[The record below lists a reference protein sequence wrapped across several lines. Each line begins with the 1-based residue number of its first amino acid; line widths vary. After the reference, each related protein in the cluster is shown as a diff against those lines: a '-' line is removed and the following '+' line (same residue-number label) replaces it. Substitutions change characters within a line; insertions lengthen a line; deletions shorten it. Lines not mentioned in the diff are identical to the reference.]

1 MSDFF
6 ANLLDRHLGSCDT
19 IQPRIPGRFEMNQA
33 TGSVAPSSDGI
44 TPVVSENQQNR
55 QSPQPDN
62 VVMRQWP
69 QERSSSDVHHQKS
82 MLSNSHSPVESAT
95 MFSSEVA
102 KTAVHEP
109 DLAASKE
116 FSSSSLLT
124 VDSSLLEPG
133 ITEQPATRLGFV
145 ESEGGQRL
153 DCDKNSH
160 PKNITQQQ
168 PLQTNK
174 VIFDDEGDA
183 LGDKV
188 GHASSHKL
196 DKVTA
201 VNYSPA
207 VLPVDKQSLEQ
218 TLNQRIGAVL
228 QQLADPPMLSATEPA
243 RNERSHGKDER
254 LTADRKSVV

>member
-95 MFSSEVA
+95 MFSSRSEE
-102 KTAVHEP
+102 HPSEP
-109 DLAASKE
+109 
-116 FSSSSLLT
+116 
-124 VDSSLLEPG
+124 
-133 ITEQPATRLGFV
+133 Q
-145 ESEGGQRL
+145 
-153 DCDKNSH
+153 SH
-160 PKNITQQQ
+160 
-168 PLQTNK
+168 
-174 VIFDDEGDA
+174 
-183 LGDKV
+183 
-188 GHASSHKL
+188 S
-196 DKVTA
+196 
-201 VNYSPA
+201 
-207 VLPVDKQSLEQ
+207 
-218 TLNQRIGAVL
+218 
-228 QQLADPPMLSATEPA
+228 
-243 RNERSHGKDER
+243 
-254 LTADRKSVV
+254 